1 MSVITPVL
9 DLLLPPH
16 CAGCQ
21 GPVEVPG
28 QLCAE
33 CFAHIGF
40 VTDPCCR
47 RCGLPLE
54 SEAAG
59 GAGRTCQTC
68 RQHPPPWRRARA
80 ALLYD
85 DKARSLIL
93 RLKHGGAEENAALL
107 ARHMARAGAA
117 LLAEADVLV
126 PVPLH
131 RWRLL
136 RRGYN
141 QSALLA
147 RYVARSAKKPLCLDA
162 LTRLRPTASLGGLS
176 AQERASV
183 MADVIAAKPARR
195 THIHGRRVLL
205 IDDVLTSGATAGAC
219 TRALLDAGAA
229 SIDVLVACRVPG
241 PRDD

>member
-1 MSVITPVL
+1 
-9 DLLLPPH
+9 
-16 CAGCQ
+16 
-21 GPVEVPG
+21 VEAQG
-28 QLCAE
+28 QLCAA

-40 VTDPCCR
+40 VTEPCCR

-59 GAGRTCQTC
+59 GPQRTCQTC

-85 DKARSLIL
+85 DRARSLIL
-93 RLKHGGAEENAALL
+93 RLKHAGAEENAAML

-147 RYVARSAKKPLCLDA
+147 RYLARSGAKPLCLDA
-162 LTRLRPTASLGGLS
+162 LMRLRSTSSLGGLS
-176 AQERASV
+176 ARQRAET

-195 THIHGRRVLL
+195 THIRGRRVLL

-219 TRALLDAGAA
+219 TRALLDGGAA
-229 SIDVLVACRVPG
+229 SVDVLVASRVPN

>member
-1 MSVITPVL
+1 V
-9 DLLLPPH
+9 
-16 CAGCQ
+16 
-21 GPVEVPG
+21 
-28 QLCAE
+28 
-33 CFAHIGF
+33 
-40 VTDPCCR
+40 
-47 RCGLPLE
+47 
-54 SEAAG
+54 
-59 GAGRTCQTC
+59 CQTC
-68 RQHPPPWRRARA
+68 RLHPPPWRRARA

-141 QSALLA
+141 QSVLLA
-147 RYVARSAKKPLCLDA
+147 RYVARSTKKPLCLDA

-176 AQERASV
+176 AQERAAA

-241 PRDD
+241 PRDDEISKSLRRA

>member
-1 MSVITPVL
+1 MYAITAVL

-16 CAGCQ
+16 CAGCL
-21 GPVEVPG
+21 GPVEAPG
-28 QLCAE
+28 QLCAA
-33 CFAHIGF
+33 CFAHVGF

-59 GAGRTCQTC
+59 GPQRTCQTC

-107 ARHMARAGAA
+107 ARHMARVGAA

-147 RYVARSAKKPLCLDA
+147 RSVARSAKKPLCLDA
-162 LTRLRPTASLGGLS
+162 LTRLRPTASLGGLT
-176 AQERASV
+176 AQQRAAA
-183 MADVIAAKPARR
+183 MADVIAAKPSRR
-195 THIHGRRVLL
+195 THMQGMRVLL

-229 SIDVLVACRVPG
+229 SVDVLVASRVPN

>member
-1 MSVITPVL
+1 
-9 DLLLPPH
+9 
-16 CAGCQ
+16 
-21 GPVEVPG
+21 
-28 QLCAE
+28 
-33 CFAHIGF
+33 
-40 VTDPCCR
+40 
-47 RCGLPLE
+47 
-54 SEAAG
+54 
-59 GAGRTCQTC
+59 
-68 RQHPPPWRRARA
+68 
-80 ALLYD
+80 LLYD

-93 RLKHGGAEENAALL
+93 RLKHAGAEENAALL
-107 ARHMARAGAA
+107 ARHMARAGVA

-147 RYVARSAKKPLCLDA
+147 RYVARSARKPVCLDT
-162 LTRLRPTASLGGLS
+162 LTRLRPTVSLGGLT
-176 AQERASV
+176 AQQRAAA

-195 THIHGRRVLL
+195 SHIQGRRVLL

-229 SIDVLVACRVPG
+229 SVDVLVASRVPN